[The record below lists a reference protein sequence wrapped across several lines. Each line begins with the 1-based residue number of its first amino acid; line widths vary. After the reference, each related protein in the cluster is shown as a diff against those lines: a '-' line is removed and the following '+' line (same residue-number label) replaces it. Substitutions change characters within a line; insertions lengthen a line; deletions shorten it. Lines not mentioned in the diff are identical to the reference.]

1 MPKKA
6 HFSKWAGRLETLP
19 LILGTGCDVSY
30 QVGLPDA
37 DSLIAQNDVPRM
49 ERWESPYLSPRR
61 NSFPHIKDEENDA
74 RKGNHFL
81 DHPLNYQESQS
92 SS

>member
-1 MPKKA
+1 MPRLGEPVQKKA

-19 LILGTGCDVSY
+19 LILGKGRDVSY

-49 ERWESPYLSPRR
+49 ERWEITVPR
-61 NSFPHIKDEENDA
+61 
-74 RKGNHFL
+74 
-81 DHPLNYQESQS
+81 SQKELLPS
-92 SS
+92 Y